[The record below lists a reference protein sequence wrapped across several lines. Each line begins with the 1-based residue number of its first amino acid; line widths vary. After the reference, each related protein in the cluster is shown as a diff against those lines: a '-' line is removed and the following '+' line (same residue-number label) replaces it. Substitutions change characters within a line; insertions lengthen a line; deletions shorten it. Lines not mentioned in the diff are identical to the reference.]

1 MQLLAPAP
9 LLVAQVRLINY
20 SHSNPMLYITATEH
34 PLYVM
39 LHPAPN
45 ESSADDPQR
54 RRWWSAVGERLPG
67 MLYRGECDE
76 VAGRCDQ
83 PLLCNATHPQQW
95 RHGDNLTTTHVCQ
108 LDAIQTAFH
117 HLPGRPLVFVWNGT
131 TMYPFD
137 AAAQPPEVP
146 FHLALLETHSDSTAS
161 SAPQE
166 SRRRSE
172 YEVGGGGG
180 GGVAGGYGTEDS
192 Q

>member
-1 MQLLAPAP
+1 MPLLALPAP

-131 TMYPFD
+131 T
-137 AAAQPPEVP
+137 
-146 FHLALLETHSDSTAS
+146 
-161 SAPQE
+161 
-166 SRRRSE
+166 
-172 YEVGGGGG
+172 
-180 GGVAGGYGTEDS
+180 
-192 Q
+192 